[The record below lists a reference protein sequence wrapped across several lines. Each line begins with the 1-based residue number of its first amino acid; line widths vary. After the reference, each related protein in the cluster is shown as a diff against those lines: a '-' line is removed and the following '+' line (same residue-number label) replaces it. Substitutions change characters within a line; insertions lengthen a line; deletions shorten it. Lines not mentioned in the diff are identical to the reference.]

1 MDAAEIL
8 SMELQECRGDIHE
21 HELVIRRWLEMDG
34 AQIADNVRSHA
45 MQDAFGMSFEA
56 DEALNRVHADLF
68 GSIIR
73 D

>member
-8 SMELQECRGDIHE
+8 SADLQECRGDIHD
-21 HELVIRRWLEMDG
+21 HEEVIRNWLEMDG
-34 AQIADNVRSHA
+34 SQIGEKERSRA
-45 MQDAFGMSFEA
+45 LQATFGMSFEA

>member
-8 SMELQECRGDIHE
+8 SADLQECGGDIHR
-21 HELVIRRWLEMDG
+21 HEEVIRRWLEKDG
-34 AQIADNVRSHA
+34 SQITEKERSHA
-45 MQDAFGMSFEA
+45 MHDAFGMSFEA

>member
-8 SMELQECRGDIHE
+8 SADLQECGGDIHD
-21 HELVIRRWLEMDG
+21 HEAVIRNWLEMDG
-34 AQIADNVRSHA
+34 AQIGEKERSRA
-45 MQDAFGMSFEA
+45 LQAAFGMSFEA